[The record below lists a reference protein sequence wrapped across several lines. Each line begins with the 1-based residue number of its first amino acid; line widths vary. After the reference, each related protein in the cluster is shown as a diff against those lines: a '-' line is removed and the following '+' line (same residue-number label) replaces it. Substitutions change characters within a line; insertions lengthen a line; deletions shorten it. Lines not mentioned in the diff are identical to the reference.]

1 MYRLQ
6 GLNPTGPA
14 LTIMDLQ
21 PSLGLTNSS
30 TKNNKIPLS
39 IPNAPMAPPII
50 RQADTRPHTMKVK
63 GKGNPDAIILS
74 KDPGV
79 PGTDSIMPHF
89 GNFRNQ
95 PKGLLY
101 SQRPKNIPDGPLQP
115 RPDSSYG
122 FMHTKLKQM

>member
-6 GLNPTGPA
+6 GLNPVGPA

-21 PSLGLTNSS
+21 PSFGLSNAS
-30 TKNNKIPLS
+30 TKNNKTFN
-39 IPNAPMAPPII
+39 IPNALPMAPPII
-50 RQADTRPHTMKVK
+50 RQSDMRPHTMIVK

-79 PGTDSIMPHF
+79 PCSDSLIPHF
-89 GNFRNQ
+89 GNFRGQ

-101 SQRPKNIPDGPLQP
+101 SQRPKNIPDGPLMP
-115 RPDSSYG
+115 RPDSSFG
-122 FMHTKLKQM
+122 FMHTKLKEI